1 MRYALPDSKN
11 NQPKG
16 VGHMK
21 EGNEVPGTVD
31 EPKAAPPAR
40 GRRRLLQGGVG
51 AAPLLMTLV
60 SRPVLGHG
68 FQCTTPSGFVSMP
81 TSGHGQPL
89 FCDGLSPGFWKQ
101 PHKFDEWP
109 KPFYPVKTKS
119 HAATTFSPFF
129 SHSPYPAGT
138 TFLQVLETMAGPPHS
153 VARHIVASV
162 LNVASGRVPTTVLSI
177 PLIKTIWTD
186 YRTKGYFE
194 PTAGVK
200 WYHDE
205 IQNYLASTFS

>member
-1 MRYALPDSKN
+1 MN
-11 NQPKG
+11 
-16 VGHMK
+16 
-21 EGNEVPGTVD
+21 EGTEVPGKVD
-31 EPKAAPPAR
+31 EPKEALPAR

-68 FQCTTPSGFVSMP
+68 GGFQCRSPSGFVSMP

-89 FCDGLSPGFWKQ
+89 ICRGLSPGFWKQ
-101 PHKFDEWP
+101 PQKFDEWP
-109 KPFYPVKTKS
+109 KPFYPVKTKY

-129 SHSPYPAGT
+129 SYSPYPAGT
-138 TFLQVLETMAGPPHS
+138 TFLQVLETMGGPPHS
-153 VARHIVASV
+153 VARHVVATV
-162 LNVASGRVPTTVLSI
+162 LNIASGRVPPTVLTI
-177 PLIKTIWTD
+177 ALLKTIWND

-200 WYHDE
+200 WFHSE
-205 IQNYLASTFS
+205 IEDYLQSTFS